1 MKYAFQSINA
11 HKDEIINIESELGVQ
26 ENRILNLQNSLKC
39 KYYLILDIL
48 VTVTTTICNREY
60 TPTVDS

>member
-26 ENRILNLQNSLKC
+26 ENRILILQNSLKC

-48 VTVTTTICNREY
+48 VTVTTTICNGEY